1 MAKIPEI
8 SDLFL
13 AAADIE
19 VETPITVGVDKV
31 SSDGRF
37 LVPQF
42 AKTRAWDA
50 WADSFPI
57 KEMRRLN
64 FSLPNAASTAEAV
77 LKFFGVSSPDAWQAS
92 WGEFAVQYRQTQK
105 FEIRRLALAAW
116 VREAEIIAKQI
127 ALEEYNEAELLASL
141 DELRRLTSGDVQKGL
156 DRAQAICS
164 RFGVALVVVPELPGT
179 RISGCA
185 RWIDDR
191 HAMVGLTLRYKWA
204 DQLWFTFFHELAHIL
219 LHRTL
224 RMFVVDNAADQMGD
238 KVVDPDM
245 VKYEEEADRFAADT
259 LIPPD
264 ALATLLRR
272 AAKGLT
278 NDEYNDAIHDLAN
291 SLGIGPG
298 IVVGRLQHDKVLKP
312 SQGTRL
318 KQKLDWGFVTE
329 D

>member
-1 MAKIPEI
+1 MAKIPEL

-19 VETPITVGVDKV
+19 VETPITVGVGKV
-31 SSDGRF
+31 DSKGRF
-37 LVPQF
+37 LIPQF
-42 AKTRAWDA
+42 AKAWTWAA

-57 KEMRRLN
+57 KEMMRLK
-64 FSLPNAASTAEAV
+64 FSLPTADSAAEAI
-77 LKFFGVSSPDAWQAS
+77 LRFFGVPTPDAWQAS

-105 FEIRRLALAAW
+105 FEINQLALAAW
-116 VREAEIIAKQI
+116 VREAELIAKEI
-127 ALEEYNEAELLASL
+127 PLKEFDKAKLRASLEE
-141 DELRRLTSGDVQKGL
+141 LRQLTAGDVQKGL
-156 DRAQAICS
+156 DRAQVICAS
-164 RFGVALVVVPELPGT
+164 FGVALVVVPELPGT

-185 RWIDDR
+185 RWLDDR

-219 LHRTL
+219 LHRT
-224 RMFVVDNAADQMGD
+224 RHMFVIDNAAKYMGD
-238 KVVDPDM
+238 EVVDSGM
-245 VKYEEEADRFAADT
+245 AEYEEEADRFAADT

-264 ALATLLRR
+264 ALAGFLRHT
-272 AAKGLT
+272 ANGLT
-278 NDEYNDAIHDLAN
+278 NDQYNAAVKDLAK

-298 IVVGRLQHDKVLKP
+298 IVIGRLQHDKVLKP
-312 SQGTRL
+312 SQGVRL

>member
-19 VETPITVGVDKV
+19 VATPITVGAGKVDFN
-31 SSDGRF
+31 GRF
-37 LVPQF
+37 LIPQLV
-42 AKTRAWDA
+42 KTKGGDA

-57 KEMRRLN
+57 KEMRRLK
-64 FSLPNAASTAEAV
+64 FTLPTAASAAEAV
-77 LKFFGVSSPDAWQAS
+77 LGFFGVPSPDAWEAS
-92 WGEFAVQYRQTQK
+92 WGEYAVQFRQTQK
-105 FEIRRLALAAW
+105 FEIHKFALAAW
-116 VREAEIIAKQI
+116 VREAEIIAEQI
-127 ALEEYNEAELLASL
+127 PLEEFDEAKLRASL
-141 DELRRLTSGDVQKGL
+141 DELRRLTSGDVQHGL

-185 RWIDDR
+185 RWLDER

-219 LHRTL
+219 LHRTR
-224 RMFVVDNAADQMGD
+224 RMFVIDNAAKYMGD
-238 KVVDPDM
+238 DVVDPDM
-245 VKYEEEADRFAADT
+245 AKYEEEADRFAADT

-264 ALATLLRR
+264 AIAGFLQRT
-272 AAKGLT
+272 AKGLT

-291 SLGIGPG
+291 SLGVGPG
-298 IVVGRLQHDKVLKP
+298 IVVGRLQHSKVLKP